1 MMKQKFSILTIA
13 VGLAFSGA
21 VVAGDINSTSESSS
35 ISHSGASN
43 EGNNQ
48 TIIFQNPEQRELT
61 RQMIDTTGQ
70 QGIDYSGEYK
80 VKNVPSMAGPNLTTS
95 NDTCMGSVSGSVA
108 LPGFGIGGGSTVVD
122 ENCVMLKNSRELW
135 NMGMR
140 AAAMARMCMDAKN
153 REALEITGFKCPQT
167 EAAKTQA
174 IRKEGQAQSFAD
186 NIYQY

>member
-1 MMKQKFSILTIA
+1 MKYTLSILA
-13 VGLAFSGA
+13 VAVSVAVSGVA
-21 VVAGDINSTSESSS
+21 VAGDINSTSDSRSTS
-35 ISHSGASN
+35 LSGASN

-61 RQMIDTTGQ
+61 RQFIDTTGNQ
-70 QGIDYSGEYK
+70 TINYSGEYK
-80 VKNVPSMAGPNLTTS
+80 LKNVPSMASPNLTTS

-108 LPGFGIGGGSTVVD
+108 VPGFGIGGGSTVID

-153 REALEITGFKCPQT
+153 REALEVTGFVCPKT
-167 EAAKTQA
+167 EEVRKQE
-174 IRKEGQAQSFAD
+174 IRKDAQATNNPYAS
-186 NIYQY
+186 NY